1 MGLFRTVTRDSIR
14 LAVLLLSLHS
24 TGVLWGET
32 TPELYKE
39 WHDVCLAGDTRQI
52 DVQIGKYEACLGRD
66 SKDQLARAY
75 LGSACALRAKHSF
88 WGPTKLK
95 FLKRGRALLDAAVL
109 SAPDDAR
116 VRMVR
121 AIGYYKV
128 PERFEV
134 RSVAL
139 ADFRYLVPVA
149 KRSSGKLTTRERQA
163 VLYHAF
169 LAYGEEGDPGVE
181 DLKKLCHRLDPKS
194 DYGKLTK

>member
-1 MGLFRTVTRDSIR
+1 MSLFRTRQRDSLR
-14 LAVLLLSLHS
+14 LIVLLVSLLS
-24 TGVLWGET
+24 TGMLCGET
-32 TPELYKE
+32 TPELYKR

-52 DVQIGKYEACLGRD
+52 DGQIGMYEARLARD

-88 WGPTKLK
+88 WGPTKLQ

-128 PERFEV
+128 PRRFGV
-134 RSVAL
+134 RPVAIN
-139 ADFRYLVPVA
+139 DFKRLVPVA
-149 KRSSGKLTTRERQA
+149 KRPGGKLTTRECQA
-163 VLYHAF
+163 VLYYAF
-169 LAYGEEGDPGVE
+169 LTYSEEGEPGAE
-181 DLKKLCHRLDPKS
+181 ELKTSCHRLDPAS

>member
-1 MGLFRTVTRDSIR
+1 MSLSRTVTRDSIR
-14 LAVLLLSLHS
+14 LTVLLLSLLS
-24 TGVLWGET
+24 TGMLWGET
-32 TPELYKE
+32 TPERYKK
-39 WHDVCLAGDTRQI
+39 WHDVCLAGDTKQI

-75 LGSACALRAKHSF
+75 LGSACALRAKHSL

-109 SAPDDAR
+109 AAPDDAR

-128 PERFEV
+128 PERFGV
-134 RSVAL
+134 RPVAI
-139 ADFRYLVPVA
+139 ADFHHLVPIA

-163 VLYHAF
+163 VLYYAF
-169 LAYGEEGDPGVE
+169 LTFGEEGDPGAE

-194 DYGKLTK
+194 GYGKLTK